1 MSLFI
6 FTLLF
11 FSKNLYAI
19 ENNLR
24 GSVFLYYLDELIPE
38 KGKYYVDD
46 TNAEFVSV
54 DNLLDY
60 SSYSINYD
68 KLIGD
73 NNQINYWSKFNDFI
87 HKFNKEYNTIAE
99 FELRFIVFK
108 HNLNE
113 IIKHNY
119 DTIIMKHNT

>member
-24 GSVFLYYLDELIPE
+24 GSDFLYYLDELIPE
-38 KGKYYVDD
+38 KSKYYVDYP
-46 TNAEFVSV
+46 NYEFVSV

-73 NNQINYWSKFNDFI
+73 NNQTNYWSKFNAF
-87 HKFNKEYNTIAE
+87 T
-99 FELRFIVFK
+99 
-108 HNLNE
+108 
-113 IIKHNY
+113 
-119 DTIIMKHNT
+119 